1 MNIIIYFITF
11 FIIILAFFIVFTRNS
26 ISSILALILIYVL
39 VAILFLIL
47 GAEFLAILLIIVYV
61 GAISILFL
69 FVIMML
75 NLRIIEVKN
84 IIFNYLP
91 ISLFIFIHFLL
102 LIFYIVFYDLSFFL
116 DNVLY
121 VNKND
126 LLTYNVKENNI
137 ILLGNLLFNHYYYL
151 LIFAAD
157 ILLLALIGSI
167 SITVDFKYRNTQIN
181 KYNKYLIKK
190 RSFSKS

>member
-1 MNIIIYFITF
+1 MNILIYFIALC
-11 FIIILAFFIVFTRNS
+11 IILLAFFIVFTRNS

-84 IIFNYLP
+84 IIFNYFP
-91 ISLFIFIHFLL
+91 ISLFIFIHFIL
-102 LIFYIVFYDLSFFL
+102 LILYIIYYDLPFFI
-116 DNVLY
+116 DNIFY
-121 VNKND
+121 YDNEII
-126 LLTYNVKENNI
+126 YNVKETNI
-137 ILLGNLLFNHYYYL
+137 ILLGNLLFNYYYYL

-157 ILLLALIGSI
+157 VLLLALIGSI

-190 RSFSKS
+190 RLFYKY